1 MKPLRGLIASLAV
14 ALVAL
19 PQPAQGL
26 ILFQDPTR
34 RVNVLASAERTVSS
48 NTAALSTQGYTRA
61 LCQHSCSAYTG
72 GGSVA
77 LNVQTSADGGT
88 TWTNH
93 TGGAIT
99 FTSTGQDTV
108 TVKDL
113 GDTYRLKWTITS
125 ATATFAFDCVFM
137 TE

>member
-1 MKPLRGLIASLAV
+1 MKTIRALLVLLLAAVV
-14 ALVAL
+14 AV
-19 PQPAQGL
+19 PQPADGL
-26 ILFQDPTR
+26 ILFQEPTR
-34 RVNVLASAERTVSS
+34 RVNVLASAERSANG
-48 NTAALSTQGYTRA
+48 NTAAFGTQGYTRA
-61 LCQHSCSAYTG
+61 MCQYSCSAFTG
-72 GGSVA
+72 SSIA
-77 LNVQTSADGGT
+77 LNIQTSADGGT

-99 FTSTGQDTV
+99 FTATGQDTI

-113 GDTYRLKWTITS
+113 GDTYRLKWTVTS